1 MNNNSEDI
9 KDFILKCL
17 EEKKAENVT
26 CISLK
31 GEVPIADYM
40 IFASGRSTKNVSS
53 IAESV
58 SSSVKDKTGLKV
70 SLEGFRTGT
79 WVVLAV
85 SDITVHIFH
94 PETREY
100 YNVEEIF
107 EPSDSKTAKAK

>member
-40 IFASGRSTKNVSS
+40 VFASGRSVKNIRA
-53 IAESV
+53 IAEHVALELKHVLKWNASV
-58 SSSVKDKTGLKV
+58 EGLA
-70 SLEGFRTGT
+70 G
-79 WVVLAV
+79 
-85 SDITVHIFH
+85 SDWILLDAGDVIVHLFH
-94 PETREY
+94 PEARDKFRI
-100 YNVEEIF
+100 EELW
-107 EPSDSKTAKAK
+107 EKR

>member
-40 IFASGRSTKNVSS
+40 IFASGRSVKNIRAIGEHV
-53 IAESV
+53 A
-58 SSSVKDKTGLKV
+58 GQ
-70 SLEGFRTGT
+70 
-79 WVVLAV
+79 LA
-85 SDITVHIFH
+85 
-94 PETREY
+94 
-100 YNVEEIF
+100 
-107 EPSDSKTAKAK
+107 